1 MSEKLTETQ
10 RIQWMFL
17 SLVLILGL
25 IIGLTLLILLSPRL
39 MTAGLEKTSSSA
51 TVEPSAV
58 PTSSQQPFPTPTQSY
73 TPRPTQSPTITP
85 TPSVTTTPF
94 DTPTATG
101 PPTLTPARPLAQSAS
116 YVLATW
122 SPEEADHMILLMEDY
137 PNTQS
142 GVTKENDPAAYYDGF
157 KYSVIALQESLIH
170 FPEADQSTGW
180 RWQLAYNLARMGD
193 AGAGNLYAELISAA
207 LTQGE
212 VELSELYIWFQERE
226 PRLSLFM
233 AATQPPQG
241 FLSSHLVEIHG
252 PGSAFIWLVETPGA
266 YQAYS
271 LISHFDFINQP
282 QAGWILAEL
291 NQTVQDGDELAV
303 YFSNNKG
310 DYLLAAP
317 QVFNLDK
324 IPAVEMPFYPAGKLF
339 DIGME
344 FSNRWAV
351 VQSTGDRNDLA
362 FQGQVFPTC
371 PLKISLLYRWNG
383 TFFELLTER
392 YEVAEKPENLAS
404 CEILAEHAAKFWG
417 PKAAISVMEPL
428 LPSWPPV
435 LDLNGQPYPLDA
447 YDEWRY
453 RLGVYYALLGE
464 TDKSIGWMKENIY
477 SPSLP
482 LSSWIEP
489 SQDFL
494 EIYQTNEDLYPAC
507 VSVDFCDA
515 NLAVKKLASS
525 LQTSPELLSDLW
537 DLGVNTHASGYFD
550 FELDG
555 QTERWFTVRHRPL
568 ESLQFWILGQFTQ
581 GVEALFTGEVDASPP
596 QMYILDQA
604 YVSEESVQWSPV
616 TFLDNYLAFSM
627 QRIPGSLQPYLLNIS
642 LRQEYPDKFQEQ
654 VDDAEADLFAGVTP
668 GEIFTRLVELQEYPG
683 LLCQN
688 DWSCDH
694 YFYLRGLTAELDGNK
709 QAAIEAYHRVWL
721 DYSKSPFTTM
731 ARLKLAGS
739 PVFISPTPTI
749 SVTPTG
755 IISPSPTISPII
767 TETTTPMETT
777 PAPITNTPYPAP

>member
-1 MSEKLTETQ
+1 MSEKLTENQ
-10 RIQWMFL
+10 RLQWMLL

-25 IIGLTLLILLSPRL
+25 IIGLALLIFLSPRL
-39 MTAGLEKTSSSA
+39 ITADREKTSSP
-51 TVEPSAV
+51 TNVEPSIV
-58 PTSSQQPFPTPTQSY
+58 PTFSQQPFPTLTQSF

-85 TPSVTTTPF
+85 SPSVTTTPF

-137 PNTQS
+137 PNTPPGLSQ
-142 GVTKENDPAAYYDGF
+142 GNDPGAYFDAY
-157 KYSVIALQESLIH
+157 KYAGIALQESLIF
-170 FPEADQSTGW
+170 FPEADQFTEW
-180 RWQLAYNLARMGD
+180 QWQLAYNMAQMGD
-193 AGAGNLYAELISAA
+193 EEAGKLYADLISAA
-207 LTQGE
+207 LTQGD

-226 PRLSLFM
+226 PRLSLYM

-241 FLSSHLVEIHG
+241 YLSSHLVEIRG
-252 PGSAFIWLVETPGA
+252 PGSAFIWLVETAGA
-266 YQAYS
+266 YQAFS
-271 LISHFDFINQP
+271 LVSHFDFVNQP

-291 NQTVQDGDELAV
+291 NQGAQDGDELAV

-310 DYLLAAP
+310 DYLLAPP
-317 QVFNLDK
+317 QVFNLNK
-324 IPAVEMPFYPAGKLF
+324 IPAVEMPFYPSGKLF

-344 FSNRWAV
+344 FSNRWVV

-362 FQGQVFPTC
+362 FQSQVFPTC
-371 PLKISLLYRWNG
+371 PLKITLLYRWNG
-383 TFFELLTER
+383 SFFEFLSER
-392 YEVAEKPENLAS
+392 YDLVNKPENLAS
-404 CEILAEHAAKFWG
+404 CEALAEHSAKFWG
-417 PKAAISVMEPL
+417 PKAAVSVMEPL
-428 LPSWPPV
+428 LSSWPPE

-464 TDKSIGWMKENIY
+464 TEKSIGWMKENIY

-494 EIYQTNEDLYPAC
+494 EIYKTNEDLYLAC

-515 NLAVKKLASS
+515 NLAVERLASS
-525 LQTSPELLSDLW
+525 LQSSPEMLSDLW
-537 DLGVNTHASGYFD
+537 DLGVKTHASGYFD
-550 FELDG
+550 FELDD

-568 ESLQFWILGQFTQ
+568 EALQFWILGQFTL
-581 GVEALFTGEVDASPP
+581 GVKALFTGEVDASPP

-604 YVSEESVQWSPV
+604 YVSEESIQWSPV
-616 TFLDNYLAFSM
+616 TFLDNYLAFSL
-627 QRIPGSLQPYLLNIS
+627 QRIPGSLEPYLVNIS
-642 LRQEYPDKFQEQ
+642 LRQEYPDKFQEA
-654 VDDAEADLFAGVTP
+654 VDAAEADLFAGAPP
-668 GEIFTRLVELQEYPG
+668 GEIFTRLVELQQYPG

-694 YFYLRGLTAELDGNK
+694 YFYLRGLAAQLDGNK

-739 PVFISPTPTI
+739 PVFISPTPT
-749 SVTPTG
+749 SSLTLTG
-755 IISPSPTISPII
+755 TSIPSPTISPIF
-767 TETTTPMETT
+767 TETPTPGTTTLT
-777 PAPITNTPYPAP
+777 PIPTTPYPAP